1 MRYYLELSSPVVDAP
16 SIGNRMAERLHAEG
30 VNSVEQ
36 LLKSGPDSLASRLGL
51 QRVTGATV
59 RSWQD
64 QSRLVCRIPNLRGH
78 DAQMLVACGL
88 TTPESLTA
96 MNPEKLLSQVLAY
109 AQSSEGQRVLR
120 GSPAPDLDEVVNW
133 ISWAG
138 QSRSLNAA

>member
-1 MRYYLELSSPVVDAP
+1 
-16 SIGNRMAERLHAEG
+16 
-30 VNSVEQ
+30 
-36 LLKSGPDSLASRLGL
+36 
-51 QRVTGATV
+51 
-59 RSWQD
+59 
-64 QSRLVCRIPNLRGH
+64 
-78 DAQMLVACGL
+78 MLVACGL